1 MRLGW
6 RRASSILPVMIV
18 LLGLTAAAM
27 AQSGDEAAYGRTIT
41 VGPGE
46 THGDVS
52 CVRCTVYVRGRVN
65 GDIAVVDGRLVV
77 EGTVTHDIAVFWG
90 DIRLG
95 DGASVGGDVASLG
108 GTVKRS
114 PTAVVKGDVA
124 SMGRGAFLAAVIGC
138 FVFAA
143 VVIVLF
149 IWFLVWLVRRG
160 RPAAGQPLVR
170 RA

>member
-1 MRLGW
+1 
-6 RRASSILPVMIV
+6 
-18 LLGLTAAAM
+18 
-27 AQSGDEAAYGRTIT
+27 
-41 VGPGE
+41 
-46 THGDVS
+46 
-52 CVRCTVYVRGRVN
+52 VRGRVN